1 MILLRQWVIN
11 VCISAFFITAIE
23 IILPDNSLKKYAKFV
38 LGLILIVVISN
49 PLISLF
55 SKDTSNIKEAIL
67 SNVSSLDDLTESKK
81 SDEYKK
87 KNIELTLKNFETNVQ
102 SNCLV
107 ILKSKFPEQDFI
119 VQAKTIYEN
128 NKYSIKKL
136 DIGVKDKRVENVKKV
151 EIKTNSSNE
160 DNKTY
165 DKSYSEIAQFL
176 SKELNINKENIALY
190 KINNK

>member
-67 SNVSSLDDLTESKK
+67 SNVNSLDDLTESKK

-119 VQAKTIYEN
+119 VQAKAMYEN

>member
-1 MILLRQWVIN
+1 MVMLRQWVIN

-23 IILPDNSLKKYAKFV
+23 IILPDNTLKKYSKFV

-49 PLISLF
+49 PLLSLF
-55 SKDTSNIKEAIL
+55 SKDTSSIKEAII
-67 SNVSSLDDLTESKK
+67 NNANSLNNLTESKK

-87 KNIELTLKNFETNVQ
+87 KNIELTLKNFETNIQ

-107 ILKSKFPEQDFI
+107 ILKSKFPEHDFI
-119 VQAKTIYEN
+119 VQAKASYES
-128 NKYSIKKL
+128 NKYSIKNL
-136 DIGVKDKRVENVKKV
+136 DIGVKDKRVETVKKV
-151 EIKTNSSNE
+151 EIKTNSNNE
-160 DNKTY
+160 DNRTY

-176 SKELNINKENIALY
+176 SKELNINKETITLY